1 MSLQNSFNCQTMAVP
16 RLPPVPTKTDTHP
29 SDDSLYS
36 EIPVV
41 MTVDQMARILLIGR
55 NAAYQLIRESAI
67 KSIKNGR
74 NIRVTRGALVDYLN
88 SAPK

>member
-1 MSLQNSFNCQTMAVP
+1 MSLQNSFNCQSMAVP
-16 RLPPVPTKTDTHP
+16 RRPPVPTKAETQP
-29 SDDSLYS
+29 SRDSLYS

-55 NAAYQLIRESAI
+55 NEAYQLIRESAI
-67 KSIKNGR
+67 KSIKNGI